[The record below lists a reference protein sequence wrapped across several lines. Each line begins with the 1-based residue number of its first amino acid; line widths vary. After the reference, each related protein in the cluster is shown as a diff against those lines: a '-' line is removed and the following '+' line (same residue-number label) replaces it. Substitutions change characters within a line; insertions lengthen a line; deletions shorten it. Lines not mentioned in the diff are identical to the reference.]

1 MARNFRRPRQSHPIA
16 ELNIT
21 NLVDLGFTLLIIF
34 MIATPLINQE
44 QTIPVNLPTTAK
56 VAQKKPDSTQ
66 RFVAVAVDAKGNYYM
81 EGRPTPVP
89 FVEVQSRL
97 RAYAAEPKPP
107 VLRIQGD
114 GHAAYDKIAQLFAEM
129 AKDNLLNFTID
140 TKVPER

>member
-34 MIATPLINQE
+34 NQE

-66 RFVAVAVDAKGNYYM
+66 RFVAIAVDAKGNYYL

-114 GHAAYDKIAQLFAEM
+114 GHAAYDRIAQLFAEM
-129 AKDNLLNFTID
+129 AKDNLLSFTID